1 MPKRPIRK
9 MRRPQ
14 QQGGGGNLLVD
25 VLTFPMLGAPRMV
38 HWLAKKILEEVER
51 EELDE
56 DKLQGQLLEL
66 QMRYE
71 LGEIDDQ
78 EYSEQ
83 EAAILDK
90 LSAIREAKEQG

>member
-9 MRRPQ
+9 MRRLE

-38 HWLAKKILEEVER
+38 HWLVKKILEEAER

-56 DKLQGQLLEL
+56 DKLQGQVLEL

-83 EAAILDK
+83 EAAILDR
-90 LSAIREAKEQG
+90 LSAIREAKEQD

>member
-1 MPKRPIRK
+1 
-9 MRRPQ
+9 
-14 QQGGGGNLLVD
+14 
-25 VLTFPMLGAPRMV
+25 MV
-38 HWLAKKILEEVER
+38 HWFAKKILEEAER

-56 DKLQGQLLEL
+56 DKLQGQVLEL

-71 LGEIDDQ
+71 LGEISDQ